1 MSEFVKGVTM
11 SAQNDNN
18 PAAEESA
25 AEQPNGPEQ
34 SNGSAEIEE
43 LQAEIAGLRDR
54 AMRAL
59 AEVENVRKRAER
71 ERDETRQYAISNFAR
86 ALLPVA
92 DNFGRA
98 LTAIPPEARAN
109 AEGTLKAVI
118 DGVDAIARQLN
129 SVFEQHGIRLI
140 MAEGQRFDPHLHQAI
155 AEVPGGGKAPG
166 TVVNVV
172 QPGYTIGERLLRPA
186 MVTVA
191 KGDGAAAGGRL
202 DTNA

>member
-1 MSEFVKGVTM
+1 M

-18 PAAEESA
+18 PAEEERFP
-25 AEQPNGPEQ
+25 EQPAGIEQTNGA
-34 SNGSAEIEE
+34 AEIEE

-98 LTAIPPEARAN
+98 IAAIPPDARAN
-109 AEGTLKAVI
+109 ADGTLKAVI

-129 SVFEQHGIRLI
+129 TVLEQHGIRLI

-155 AEVPGGGKAPG
+155 AEVPGSGKPAG

-172 QPGYTIGERLLRPA
+172 QPGYTIGDRLLRPA

-191 KGDGAAAGGRL
+191 KAEGGGANDKGPGVGGQV